1 MKKNN
6 QKIRGF
12 TLIEILLYL
21 SLFVVVVLGSVA
33 FIHTMFETN
42 VKTKVILEAD
52 NEAEHALAIIAQYV
66 RNGVVIFS
74 PNKNQTGDILI
85 MQSLDES
92 QSPILFG
99 IIDDSIVMSTG
110 GLSTTTLTSANI
122 KVSNLKFTNAG
133 SVNGKDSIKISF
145 KVNTQGENK
154 RQEYTYEKTYEATAS
169 LRN

>member
-1 MKKNN
+1 MKKNK
-6 QKIRGF
+6 QEIKGF

-52 NEAEHALAIIAQYV
+52 SEAEHVLAIVTQYI
-66 RNGVVIFS
+66 RNSVVVYS
-74 PNKNQTGDILI
+74 PNKNTTSDVLI
-85 MQSLDES
+85 IQSLDEE
-92 QSPILFG
+92 QSPILLG
-99 IIDDSIVMSTG
+99 IINESIVMSLG
-110 GLSTTTLTSANI
+110 GQSTSTLTSSNI
-122 KVSNLKFTNAG
+122 KISNLKFTNIG

-145 KVNTQGENK
+145 TVNTQGENN